1 MILSALTGTEWVGAG
16 LIAAATITG
25 ALMGRWSARYSAVS
39 LAAVA
44 GLLLVVVFGDLIPD
58 IADDLGGF
66 GPGWGIAAV
75 AGCASFAAA
84 GFVLRRGCVCGAPAG
99 GGAAALAIGVH
110 RALEGSA
117 LAVTT
122 SVPVIAALVLHAGSE
137 GFAIAPLFGVE
148 QRRRTATW
156 LLVACVSP
164 VVGAAVLGAVH
175 VPENAGP
182 ILTALVAGVL
192 ARSAVEAGRLAISD
206 QVVPALSQCAPPS
219 IRRSSVGESL
229 VLRADHVLQ
238 APSVPRRRVP

>member
-1 MILSALTGTEWVGAG
+1 MLSALSGTEWIGAG
-16 LIAAATITG
+16 LIAAATIVG
-25 ALMGRWSARYSAVS
+25 ALMGRWSARYSAIS

-58 IADDLGGF
+58 IADDLRGS
-66 GPGWGIAAV
+66 GPGWWIAAAL

-84 GFVLRRGCVCGAPAG
+84 GVVLRRGCACGARAG

-122 SVPVIAALVLHAGSE
+122 SIPVIAALVLHAGSE

-164 VVGAAVLGAVH
+164 VVGAAVLGALH
-175 VPENAGP
+175 VPESATP

-192 ARSAVEAGRLAISD
+192 ARSAVEAGRLAMAD
-206 QVVPALSQCAPPS
+206 EVVPALRQYSPQP
-219 IRRSSVGESL
+219 IGSL
-229 VLRADHVLQ
+229 KKSTSAHV
-238 APSVPRRRVP
+238 